1 MIDTSF
7 LNLKVSIYLNLAF
20 AKVAIL
26 LDFIKNINKKFN
38 YSITRY
44 WPLICVLS

>member
-1 MIDTSF
+1 MINTSF
-7 LNLKVSIYLNLAF
+7 LNLKSLNLAF